1 MVASSVVGISPLL
14 QGRNGYLPSIG
25 WKDRVPGGY
34 ARKKWNIKEIKNRKE
49 RNGNPS
55 AHKVMGLDP
64 IPCIQLVRKPTNKQW
79 RPTRTC

>member
-1 MVASSVVGISPLL
+1 MVMEAK
-14 QGRNGYLPSIG
+14 QN
-25 WKDRVPGGY
+25 
-34 ARKKWNIKEIKNRKE
+34 RKVIKNIKE

-79 RPTRTC
+79 ISARTC